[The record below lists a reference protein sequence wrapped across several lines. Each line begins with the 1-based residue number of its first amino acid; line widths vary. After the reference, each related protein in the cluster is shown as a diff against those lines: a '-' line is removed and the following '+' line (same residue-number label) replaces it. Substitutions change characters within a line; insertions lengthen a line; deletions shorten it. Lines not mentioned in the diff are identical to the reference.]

1 METVLDFIIGLAD
14 RRIKFKG
21 GGWVNQLNFDL
32 ENKTIKNG
40 NTYIIKN
47 GILTR
52 KEINLINGEVYDL
65 SDIPLIDKDLYKNP
79 YVVIEDM
86 YEKLK
91 SSIPSSNFRFSNFK
105 FKPKEKIELTNLKD
119 IESSTKALYCLQAY
133 ILLGSIEN
141 MIPWENDNHFFWKGK
156 NGVIVYRD
164 WIK

>member
-91 SSIPSSNFRFSNFK
+91 SSIPSSNFRVS
-105 FKPKEKIELTNLKD
+105 
-119 IESSTKALYCLQAY
+119 
-133 ILLGSIEN
+133 
-141 MIPWENDNHFFWKGK
+141 K
-156 NGVIVYRD
+156 NQISY
-164 WIK
+164 